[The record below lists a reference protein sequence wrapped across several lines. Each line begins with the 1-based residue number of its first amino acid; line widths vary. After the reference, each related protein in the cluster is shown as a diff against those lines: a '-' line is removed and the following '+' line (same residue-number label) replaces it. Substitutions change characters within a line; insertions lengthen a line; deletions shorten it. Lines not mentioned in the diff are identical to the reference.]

1 MFFWFVWGSHTKM
14 PPMIDQETKQIIIQ
28 KTWCHGQ
35 AVAPV
40 YGMVCLWWF
49 ISNDFAPFILLI
61 PSLFLPYWCYLSYR
75 SIFVDFSYKTIL
87 IGGILAEA
95 AHIIVFYVAYT
106 ATHNTTQI
114 LMLVASI
121 LFFVETAA
129 FLGVVTTFRPRFSS
143 SDGNSNDGTYP
154 RRGLLS
160 YHNEGNDTNVV

>member
-1 MFFWFVWGSHTKM
+1 
-14 PPMIDQETKQIIIQ
+14 MIDQETKRIIIQ

-49 ISNDFAPFILLI
+49 ISNDFEPLVLLI

-75 SIFVDFSYKTIL
+75 SIFVEFSYRTVL
-87 IGGILAEA
+87 IGGLLAEA
-95 AHIIVFYVAYT
+95 AHAIVFYVAFT

-129 FLGVVTTFRPRFSS
+129 FLGVVTTFRPRLSSGS
-143 SDGNSNDGTYP
+143 SDGDANP

-160 YHNEGNDTNVV
+160 YQNDGDPTNMV